1 MRRTDL
7 AALAE
12 TVVEEFVDR
21 GGAVTLSESAVPVAT
36 ALRPVL
42 VRRALRNL
50 IGNALKYGG
59 AARVTVLREGVD
71 TLVRIEDDGPGI
83 DPARIEAMFEPFAR
97 AEASRNRATGGSGLG
112 LTIAR
117 AIARAHGGTVTLT
130 NRVGGGL
137 TAELR
142 LPG

>member
-1 MRRTDL
+1 M
-7 AALAE
+7 
-12 TVVEEFVDR
+12 
-21 GGAVTLSESAVPVAT
+21 
-36 ALRPVL
+36 
-42 VRRALRNL
+42 N
-50 IGNALKYGG
+50 
-59 AARVTVLREGVD
+59 

-83 DPARIEAMFEPFAR
+83 DPAQIEAMFEPFAR

-130 NRVGGGL
+130 NREGGGL